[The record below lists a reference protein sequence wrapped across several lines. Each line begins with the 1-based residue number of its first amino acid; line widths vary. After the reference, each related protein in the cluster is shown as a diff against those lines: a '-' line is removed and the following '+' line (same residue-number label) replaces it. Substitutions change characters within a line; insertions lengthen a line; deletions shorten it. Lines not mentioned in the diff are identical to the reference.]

1 MTRGPIISLRDVS
14 KSYGAFELGPID
26 LDVEPGCVV
35 AVVGPVGSGKSTLL
49 KMLMNLVPPDS
60 GEVSLFGG
68 AFPEDEVAIKQK
80 IGYAP
85 ECATGYEDL
94 SPRTL
99 RELVSYFYPGWDQKA
114 YEVPLSGTE
123 IEQDRPFEAL
133 SSGTQRLL
141 MVALALAAGSELL
154 VLDEPTAGLDPFARS
169 RVLAGISRFIADE
182 RHRSRTV
189 VFATHAMEDVRLI
202 ADQIVF
208 LVDGE
213 LLGHFETGALQERW
227 TAFWPERAPEG
238 DVPGMVE
245 LDSDDPVRIVSDS
258 PGETAEA
265 LRARNISVLRT
276 GTLELEEILSHLM
289 RRRAEGRTESPRARE

>member
-1 MTRGPIISLRDVS
+1 MTLGPIISLRDVS

-85 ECATGYEDL
+85 ERATGYEDL

-123 IEQDRPFEAL
+123 IEPDRPFEAL

-182 RHRSRTV
+182 RHRNRTV

-213 LLGHFETGALQERW
+213 LLGHFEPGALQERW

-265 LRARNISVLRT
+265 LRARNIGVLST
-276 GTLELEEILSHLM
+276 GALELEEILSHLM
-289 RRRAEGRTESPRARE
+289 RRRAEGRTGSPRARE